1 MKRIIRLTESDLHN
15 IINNAVMQILKEDG
29 ALGGANLMVG
39 SDTGPNAD
47 ESGGIACPFGPV
59 ITKGNNLGKKTRK
72 KDKGVDMG
80 PALERGGSISVNHV
94 GSKK

>member
-1 MKRIIRLTESDLHN
+1 
-15 IINNAVMQILKEDG
+15 MQILKEDG

-39 SDTGPNAD
+39 SDSGIANAD
-47 ESGGIACPFGPV
+47 ESSGIACPFGPV

-80 PALERGGSISVNHV
+80 PALERGGSISVNHI
-94 GSKK
+94 GSDK

>member
-15 IINNAVMQILKEDG
+15 IINNAVMQILKEEGPLGG

-39 SDTGPNAD
+39 TSDA
-47 ESGGIACPFGPV
+47 SGDIKCPFGPV

-72 KDKGVDMG
+72 KVKGVDMG

-94 GSKK
+94 GSDK